1 MADQTI
7 TTESKRPIF
16 LHSGFRSG
24 STWFWHRFRE
34 CAGVYGYCEPFNVK
48 LAFLQAR
55 EIAANRPDAWPSGHP
70 LSIRPYFA
78 EYEPLLQPGSGVR
91 LFEPRFGVETYFQIE
106 ADPAMERYVASLLD
120 QGRSLEKL
128 PVLGFCCSLG
138 RVQWFRRHLDGIN
151 IVTWRNPR
159 DQWMSSHKLWTEHG
173 NFHFEA
179 HYLLV
184 AYIARLYPELAAFF
198 DEFGALPT
206 PDEIAPTMDL
216 FTAPAGVA
224 RRFRVFLRVFVLDM
238 LLAIEHAD
246 LVVDLDRMSAS
257 EPYRDSGHKR
267 AARSVGPRR
276 SLLRRLPPAAPRV
289 RRRCRLRF
297 HPAARARL
305 PRPSR
310 PRARGPHLPPVA
322 ALRARTFRQPD
333 RRRSLTLVS
342 PAAADRPRSS
352 ASVRAARRSS
362 ANGGCRECGTGSR
375 AGTARNARC
384 RPPPP

>member
-257 EPYRDSGHKR
+257 EPYRNSVTSELRALSGL
-267 AARSVGPRR
+267 ADLSFDD
-276 SLLRRLPPAAPRV
+276 
-289 RRRCRLRF
+289 C
-297 HPAARARL
+297 RL
-305 PRPSR
+305 PRHAFDDDADYVSILR
-310 PRARGPHLPPVA
+310 RERDFLDRLARAPEG
-322 ALRARTFRQPD
+322 RTFPQ
-333 RRRSLTLVS
+333 SLPFV
-342 PAAADRPRSS
+342 RERF
-352 ASVRAARRSS
+352 ASLI
-362 ANGGCRECGTGSR
+362 
-375 AGTARNARC
+375 AGEV
-384 RPPPP
+384 